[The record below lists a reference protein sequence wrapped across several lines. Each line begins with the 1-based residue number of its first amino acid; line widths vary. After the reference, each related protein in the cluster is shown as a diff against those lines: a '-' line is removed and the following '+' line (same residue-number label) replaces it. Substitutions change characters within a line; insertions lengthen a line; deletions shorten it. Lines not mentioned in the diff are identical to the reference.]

1 MVILNPMQD
10 NYLLIISL
18 IINCILACILF
29 FKSALNEILK
39 QWWLQ
44 RQSAKKDKRERLSD
58 IRLSLLKL
66 QATFPFLLLDIVMVK
81 TDPKLAQKTRGS
93 HFTETTNAFKEENAK
108 LRENEIYCTIET
120 QDLLKNLKNKF
131 EDSSSK
137 LLSSNFTKES
147 ILAMIDELS
156 KDIERIV
163 NKVEEEIKTI

>member
-1 MVILNPMQD
+1 MQD

-18 IINCILACILF
+18 IINCILACFLF

-39 QWWLQ
+39 EWWLQ
-44 RQSAKKDKRERLSD
+44 RQSAKKDKRERLSN

-66 QATFPFLLLDIVMVK
+66 QAAFPFLLLDIVIVK
-81 TDPKLAQKTRGS
+81 TDPELAEKTRGS
-93 HFTETTNAFKEENAK
+93 HYKETTNAFKEANAK

-120 QDLLKNLKNKF
+120 QNLLKGLTKKL

-137 LLSSNFTKES
+137 LLSGNFTKES
-147 ILAMIDELS
+147 ILAMIEELS

-163 NKVEEEIKTI
+163 SKVEEEIKNT